1 MSAITEALVVLLNVK
16 YFSFHDFKH
25 DHQITWT
32 DSGHGKKKL
41 FYGHGSYV
49 EFDSE
54 YEAWVAA
61 IAHYP
66 TLLQQLAES
75 PHLGFRAYAPRAE
88 MLLGMGVSRFQD
100 LKESVEAEIL
110 RIHDVALEVLD
121 ATRVTKARAKVVRVS
136 QGNCFSWLDVRS
148 KITTPFLAEP
158 LLCSIRC
165 FPSPIEDKTWSVRVR
180 IPTSSETEMLAVQ
193 NRIEELHARLRYRGI
208 TVKDVQHGTALDL

>member
-1 MSAITEALVVLLNVK
+1 MSAITETLVALLNVK
-16 YFSFHDFKH
+16 YFSFHDFKA

-32 DSGHGKKKL
+32 DTGQGKKKL
-41 FYGHGSYV
+41 FYGRGSYV
-49 EFDSE
+49 EFDTE

-66 TLLQQLAES
+66 NLLQLLAES
-75 PHLGFRAYAPRAE
+75 PQLGYRAYALRAE
-88 MLLGMGVSRFQD
+88 MLLGMGASRFQD

-110 RIHDVALEVLD
+110 RIHDVAMEVLD
-121 ATRVTKARAKVVRVS
+121 ATRVTKARPKVARVS

-148 KITTPFLAEP
+148 KIRTPFLAEP

-180 IPTSSETEMLAVQ
+180 IPTTSEAEMRAVQ
-193 NRIEELHARLRYRGI
+193 NRIEELHAQLSYRGI